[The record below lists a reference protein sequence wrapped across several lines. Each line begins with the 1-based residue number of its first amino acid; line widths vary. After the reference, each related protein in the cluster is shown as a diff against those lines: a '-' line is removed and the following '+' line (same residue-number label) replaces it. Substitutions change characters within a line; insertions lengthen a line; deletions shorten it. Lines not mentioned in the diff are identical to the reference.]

1 MLKLAFSRGSE
12 GIQGSPY
19 IKLGPNSY
27 LIFSTIT
34 MTPTGFKYLIY
45 TNGQLEEGDRNQQEN
60 GSFFTNM
67 IFKGT
72 EDGPSMGI
80 SADFKRN
87 PHYPAAL
94 AVRDLIAPYL
104 NEKNEFPPTAMPALA
119 DDIIRYNNDD
129 PEILKRVK
137 GIEKEKRTRKVKTLL
152 VKAKKEKVEKKP
164 KKEKK
169 AGKKVKAKKPVKKAK
184 KVVKKVKKVV
194 KKATK
199 KPVKKA
205 TKKPVK
211 KAKKVTKKVKVV
223 KTKKPVKK
231 VKKAV
236 KKTKTPMRK
245 AAKGRKSTKRGKRK
259 EWKSVRRVIR
269 CISGRKKDSSQV
281 TPVSL

>member
-12 GIQGSPY
+12 GVQGSPY

-87 PHYPAAL
+87 PHYPLAL

-119 DDIIRYNNDD
+119 DDIIRFNNDD
-129 PEILKRVK
+129 PEILKRIK
-137 GIEKEKRTRKVKTLL
+137 GVEKETRTRKTKRIPVT
-152 VKAKKEKVEKKP
+152 KAKKEKVEKP

-169 AGKKVKAKKPVKKAK
+169 AGKKVRAKKP
-184 KVVKKVKKVV
+184 VKKVKKVV
-194 KKATK
+194 KK
-199 KPVKKA
+199 VKVIK

-211 KAKKVTKKVKVV
+211 KAKKV
-223 KTKKPVKK
+223 
-231 VKKAV
+231 V

-245 AAKGRKSTKRGKRK
+245 AAKGRKSTKRGK
-259 EWKSVRRVIR
+259 
-269 CISGRKKDSSQV
+269 KK
-281 TPVSL
+281 